1 MYKKNSFLFLP
12 AIHIYSE
19 FTNSYYPQYKYDNY
33 YEKYFVE
40 LQQIGFDL
48 EKKKKNKKTLY
59 DQNSLSTKQQK
70 FLE

>member
-1 MYKKNSFLFLP
+1 M
-12 AIHIYSE
+12 
-19 FTNSYYPQYKYDNY
+19 
-33 YEKYFVE
+33 KYFVE

-48 EKKKKNKKTLY
+48 EKKIKNKKTLY